1 MANVESGSSVVDT
14 WTDLSTTGFFG
25 DLWPLLKG
33 AGEIAGAVSDLAG
46 LAK

>member
-1 MANVESGSSVVDT
+1 MANASGSSVVDG
-14 WTDLSTTGFFG
+14 WAELSTTGFFG

-33 AGEIAGAVSDLAG
+33 AGNIAGAISDLAG